1 MFALFGSS
9 TNLWCS
15 LFAPLLECDN
25 CVTQGETSFGQ
36 RVRPSVVPKGETGQH
51 SCRFEFAQPGSEH
64 VRRHSEV
71 ALQIAVPLR
80 FLEQSLDNEK
90 CPPGTDDVEGG
101 GEVAHSAVSVS
112 GFIQNGE

>member
-1 MFALFGSS
+1 
-9 TNLWCS
+9 
-15 LFAPLLECDN
+15 
-25 CVTQGETSFGQ
+25 
-36 RVRPSVVPKGETGQH
+36 
-51 SCRFEFAQPGSEH
+51 
-64 VRRHSEV
+64 
-71 ALQIAVPLR
+71 LR